1 MMKVQNFD
9 WNVVSNEP
17 TDMIQWI
24 WLLSHNQTK
33 LYPALRHPHTCS
45 QTTTTVGLFAVP
57 FKLPLPSLT
66 NLYLLQSFGSERF
79 LAMEEELPG
88 QFCFFILSTSSHT
101 YTFTCV
107 CIHILKANIQCSI
120 TNGREDLEIN
130 PYYISTLVFTSHY
143 FTMQKYTLIRCLH
156 AWNILQK
163 FQEH

>member
-1 MMKVQNFD
+1 
-9 WNVVSNEP
+9 
-17 TDMIQWI
+17 
-24 WLLSHNQTK
+24 
-33 LYPALRHPHTCS
+33 
-45 QTTTTVGLFAVP
+45 
-57 FKLPLPSLT
+57 
-66 NLYLLQSFGSERF
+66 
-79 LAMEEELPG
+79 MEEELPG